1 MISPAS
7 FPLIDFSLRL
17 RANVINAGVITTAA
31 LNTAY
36 LSILQTLH
44 KHELRAT
51 AAFVTCFAAEADVM
65 RDHLPLFEQMAEIN
79 PAWFGNML
87 PVLRSGSLDGWSGNG
102 FYRAM
107 ATAGHEMAWHGTT
120 HLHLSDLTTREA
132 INLELELAT
141 KLFTSLGHTP
151 RTIVFPRNQVGNLSI
166 LRHYGFEA
174 YRAGLPNGLSNKLM
188 GLLNE
193 WNIYDQGVLET
204 PKTQDG
210 WQVSPAGQFLNWPS
224 GIRALVPV
232 SVTIRR
238 WKSLLTT
245 AMKRG
250 GFVHMWFH
258 PHNFITAPA
267 MKTAFEEI
275 MRFVSE
281 LVKSGDM
288 VNLTMSE
295 ANEFYKMGRPE

>member
-1 MISPAS
+1 MA
-7 FPLIDFSLRL
+7 D
-17 RANVINAGVITTAA
+17 RANVINAGVIINTS

-44 KHELRAT
+44 RYELRAT
-51 AAFVTCFAAEADVM
+51 AAFVTCFAAETDAI
-65 RDHLPLFEQMAEIN
+65 REHLPIFEQMAAIN

-87 PVLRSGSLDGWSGNG
+87 PVIRSGNLDGWIGVE

-107 ATAGHEMAWHGTT
+107 AAAGHEMAWHGTT
-120 HLHLSDLTTREA
+120 HLPLSDQTTSEA

-141 KLFTSLGHTP
+141 KLFATIGHIP
-151 RTIVFPRNQVGNLSI
+151 RAVVFPRNQVGNLSL
-166 LRHYGFEA
+166 LRHYGFET
-174 YRAGLPNGLSNKLM
+174 YRTGLHHGLSNRLV

-193 WNIYDQGVLET
+193 WNIYDQGVMEF
-204 PKTQDG
+204 PRVQDR
-210 WQVSPAGQFLNWPS
+210 WHVSPAGYFLNWPS

-245 AMKRG
+245 AAKRG
-250 GFVHMWFH
+250 GYVHMWFH

-275 MRFVSE
+275 MRFVGE
-281 LVKSGDM
+281 LIKSGDM

-295 ANEFYKMGRPE
+295 ANEYYRIGKLE